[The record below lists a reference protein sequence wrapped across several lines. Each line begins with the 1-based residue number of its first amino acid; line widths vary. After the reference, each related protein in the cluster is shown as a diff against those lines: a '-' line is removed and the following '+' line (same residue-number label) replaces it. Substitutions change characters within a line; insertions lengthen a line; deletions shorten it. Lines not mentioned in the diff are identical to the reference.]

1 VPVYVSSQGVRR
13 RPFANRVIAERAER
27 MLRALQMEEAELS
40 VLLCD
45 DGTIHALNRDYRHKD
60 RPTDVLAFA
69 MREGEGGALHPDILG
84 DVVISVDTARRQ
96 AQERGVT
103 IVAEATFLLAHGLL
117 HLLGYD
123 HQTEAENRVMMAL
136 TDGLRAA
143 ATSRRVVDNSAPRPR
158 R

>member
-1 VPVYVSSQGVRR
+1 MAVYVSSQGVRR

-27 MLRALQMEEAELS
+27 MLRALRLPNAELS
-40 VLLCD
+40 ILLCD
-45 DGTIHALNRDYRHKD
+45 DATIHGLNRDYRGKD

-69 MREGEGGALHPDILG
+69 MREGEGGALHPEVLG
-84 DVVISVDTARRQ
+84 DVVISVDTTRRQ
-96 AQERGVT
+96 ARERGVT

-123 HQTEAENRVMMAL
+123 HRTEAEHRVMMAL

-143 ATSRRVVDNSAPRPR
+143 ATRRQAVDKAGYR
-158 R
+158 